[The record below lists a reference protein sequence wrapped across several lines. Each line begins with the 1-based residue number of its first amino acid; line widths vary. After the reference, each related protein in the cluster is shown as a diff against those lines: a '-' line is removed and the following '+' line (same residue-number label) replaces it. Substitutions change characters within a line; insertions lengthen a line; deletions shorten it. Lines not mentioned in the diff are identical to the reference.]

1 MYVAL
6 FCLIGIVA
14 LAVISAQAWRDRAR
28 VAASVTPDWHDTL
41 RRLATEQDLGHY
53 RSAREKTL
61 ATLRRL
67 ESRRFDPRMA
77 AHVRVRIAS
86 LMARDPVYLEVV
98 RAIRKAC
105 AVLDISGGDS
115 FSDIYGKRRFTAV
128 TPLFTVGATI
138 ATPRASPNSE
148 PTMRSVGP
156 RPEPSTS

>member
-14 LAVISAQAWRDRAR
+14 MAVISAQAWRDRAR
-28 VAASVTPDWHDTL
+28 VAASVTPDWHDAL
-41 RRLATEQDLGHY
+41 RRLATEQELGHY

-105 AVLDISGGDS
+105 AGQPAISEMALCVSLRQFLIEDIRISMEIAEMLGQVRRAEEGGS
-115 FSDIYGKRRFTAV
+115 PMVMAEFHPTA
-128 TPLFTVGATI
+128 
-138 ATPRASPNSE
+138 
-148 PTMRSVGP
+148 
-156 RPEPSTS
+156 

>member
-14 LAVISAQAWRDRAR
+14 LAAISAQAWRDRAR

-41 RRLATEQDLGHY
+41 RRLATEQELGHY
-53 RSAREKTL
+53 RSAREKTVSV
-61 ATLRRL
+61 LRRL

-86 LMARDPVYLEVV
+86 LMARDPVYTEVV

-105 AVLDISGGDS
+105 AAQTSISEMALCVGLRQFLIEDIRISMEIAEMLGQVRRAEEGGS
-115 FSDIYGKRRFTAV
+115 PTVMAEFHPTA
-128 TPLFTVGATI
+128 
-138 ATPRASPNSE
+138 
-148 PTMRSVGP
+148 
-156 RPEPSTS
+156 